1 MLPRYISSLSRAR
14 SFSFIKGYILGNLI
28 KHYGIW
34 GIFSL
39 VYEKVLT
46 YFLFKNAKIIRRPFD
61 CRGKKNIKIGR
72 GFSSGRYC
80 RFEAHGQHGEINIAI
95 GDNCQVNDSVH
106 IAALKSVSIADNVLI
121 ASRVF
126 ITDLNHGG
134 YGGDLHSDPLSIC
147 KDRPLIGTPVVIE
160 QNVWLGEGVVV
171 LPGVTIGQGAIIGAN
186 AVVSK
191 NIPAFSIAVG
201 NPAKK
206 IKFFDFALQ
215 KWVSVSK

>member
-1 MLPRYISSLSRAR
+1 MSD
-14 SFSFIKGYILGNLI
+14 LI
-28 KHYGIW
+28 KHYGLW
-34 GIFSL
+34 GTISL
-39 VYEKVLT
+39 LYEKVLT

-61 CRGKKNIKIGR
+61 CRGKKNIQIGK
-72 GFSSGRYC
+72 GFSTGRYC
-80 RFEAHGQHGEINIAI
+80 RFEAHGQYGEINILI
-95 GDNCQVNDSVH
+95 GNNCQVNDSVH

-134 YGGDLHSDPLSIC
+134 YSGNSHSDPLSIC
-147 KDRPLIGTPVVIE
+147 KDRPLTGTPVVIE

-171 LPGVTIGQGAIIGAN
+171 LPGVTIGEGTIIGAN

-201 NPAKK
+201 NPARV
-206 IKFFDFALQ
+206 IKTYNFEQ
-215 KWVSVSK
+215 KMWQVIDG